1 MEKMGFSVAAFFQP
15 QDRLMNLI
23 VARNSEHS
31 VSLNGNFE
39 KAEELF
45 EQIKTQAGRIDPT
58 LAQHVAAIKARSFKT
73 LQELEKK
80 MLRAEKRKFSD
91 HLRQIQAIKAA
102 LFPGNGLQER
112 KENFSLFYAKW
123 GREFVEEL
131 YKNTPALE
139 QEFTILLEP

>member
-1 MEKMGFSVAAFFQP
+1 MSLV
-15 QDRLMNLI
+15 
-23 VARNSEHS
+23 VARNSEHT

-45 EQIKTQAGRIDPT
+45 EQIRIQAGNIDPT

-91 HLRQIQAIKAA
+91 HERQIQAIKEA

-123 GREFVEEL
+123 GREFIEEL
-131 YKNTPALE
+131 HKNSPTLE
-139 QEFTILLEP
+139 QEFTVLLES